1 MIDSV
6 TTFMNKD
13 YHKEQ
18 FKKFAEKA
26 NKLGL
31 VTVEKSIKLSE
42 IEIQKNI
49 FWHDNLYSQFKKYLD
64 KVIIDLDILSD

>member
-1 MIDSV
+1 MVDSV

-18 FKKFAEKA
+18 FIRFAERA

-31 VTVEKSIKLSE
+31 VAIEKSIKLAE
-42 IEIQKNI
+42 IEIDKNI
-49 FWHDNLYSQFKKYLD
+49 FWRDNLYNKLKNILD
-64 KVIIDLDILSD
+64 QAIVDLRLTT

>member
-26 NKLGL
+26 SKLGL
-31 VTVEKSIKLSE
+31 ITVEKSIKLSE
-42 IEIQKNI
+42 IEIEKNI
-49 FWHDNLYSQFKKYLD
+49 FWHDNLYSQFQKYLD